1 MKIRLNVNV
10 LGLHIAALSVDLD
23 LDLDGAEAAP
33 VADRVTKA
41 ASRPVKG
48 LSRLWVK
55 GMMA

>member
-23 LDLDGAEAAP
+23 LDDAEAAP
-33 VADRVTKA
+33 VADKVTKA